1 MLTHITIHIQNK
13 KYLEEA
19 ERWAAKLG
27 LPLILNYDTAVVSRT
42 AEWTVNSAEDANTV
56 IGTELEFSKDISE
69 NTLMTASMASLN
81 FSVDDFPKDPEDMP
95 ELRLDELGLSLCQGS
110 LSVRGDFTRMI
121 PRLRPANLHR
131 EFLVKA
137 GKFRNLE
144 NPTVLDATAGLGE
157 DSILLAAAGF
167 RVHLY
172 EYNLIIAAL
181 LEDAMR
187 RAERVPELREAIKRM
202 TLHTGDSIQAME
214 NQLESIGLI
223 PDMVLLDPMFP
234 KRHKS
239 ALVKKKFQ
247 LLQKLE
253 APCSTE
259 EQLLRAA
266 LRTGTRKIVI
276 KRPLKGP
283 YLAGRKPSYSIS
295 GKAIRYDCI
304 VIPRDE

>member
-1 MLTHITIHIQNK
+1 MTHITIHIKNE

-19 ERWAAKLG
+19 ERWATKLG
-27 LPLILNYDTAVVSRT
+27 LPLILNYDTALEPDT
-42 AEWTVNSAEDANTV
+42 AAWSGKHREGANPALE
-56 IGTELEFSKDISE
+56 TEFAFPKELSE
-69 NTLMTASMASLN
+69 NTLAASSIAPSN
-81 FSVDDFPKDPEDMP
+81 SFEDNSEERPEDIP
-95 ELRLDELGLSLCQGS
+95 NLRLDDFGLSLCQGS

-121 PRLRPANLHR
+121 PRIRPANLHR

-137 GKFRNLE
+137 GKFRDLE

-172 EYNLIIAAL
+172 EYNPIIAAL

-187 RAERVPELREAIKRM
+187 RAERVPELTEAVSRM

-214 NQLESIGLI
+214 NPLKSIGLV

-259 EQLLRAA
+259 AELLQAA
-266 LRTGTRKIVI
+266 LRTGTRKVVI

-283 YLAGRKPSYSIS
+283 YLAGKKPSYSIS

-304 VIPRDE
+304 VIPRNE

>member
-1 MLTHITIHIQNK
+1 MTHITIHIQNK

-19 ERWAAKLG
+19 ERWATKLG
-27 LPLILNYDTAVVSRT
+27 LPLILNYDTALEPDT
-42 AEWTVNSAEDANTV
+42 AAWSGKHLEGANPALE
-56 IGTELEFSKDISE
+56 TEFAFPKELSE
-69 NTLMTASMASLN
+69 NTLAASSIALSN
-81 FSVDDFPKDPEDMP
+81 SFEDNSEEQPEDIP
-95 ELRLDELGLSLCQGS
+95 NLRLDDFGLSLCQGS

-121 PRLRPANLHR
+121 PRIRPANLHR

-137 GKFRNLE
+137 GKFRDLE

-172 EYNLIIAAL
+172 EYNPIIAAL

-187 RAERVPELREAIKRM
+187 RAERVPELTEAVSRM

-214 NQLESIGLI
+214 NPLKSIGLV

-259 EQLLRAA
+259 EELLQAA
-266 LRTGTRKIVI
+266 LRTGTRKVVI

-283 YLAGRKPSYSIS
+283 YLAGKKPSYSIS

-304 VIPRDE
+304 VIPRNE

>member
-1 MLTHITIHIQNK
+1 MTHITIHIKNE

-19 ERWAAKLG
+19 ERWATKLG
-27 LPLILNYDTAVVSRT
+27 LPLILNYDTALEPDT
-42 AEWTVNSAEDANTV
+42 AAWSGKHREDANPALE
-56 IGTELEFSKDISE
+56 TEFAFPKELSE
-69 NTLMTASMASLN
+69 NTLAASSIVPSN
-81 FSVDDFPKDPEDMP
+81 SFEDNSEERPEDIP
-95 ELRLDELGLSLCQGS
+95 NLRLDDFGLSLCQGS

-121 PRLRPANLHR
+121 PRIRPANLHR

-137 GKFRNLE
+137 GRFRDLE

-172 EYNLIIAAL
+172 EYNPIIAAL

-187 RAERVPELREAIKRM
+187 RAERVPELTEAVSRM

-214 NQLESIGLI
+214 NPLKSIGLV

-259 EQLLRAA
+259 EELLQAA
-266 LRTGTRKIVI
+266 LQTGTRKVVI

-283 YLAGRKPSYSIS
+283 YLAGKKPSYSIS

-304 VIPRDE
+304 VIPRNE